1 MLTEYVRCENSLK
14 GSHFSEV
21 LCMRITQHPV
31 LDRNEG
37 KEVSFTFD
45 GQPYVGMEGEMVS
58 SALFANGIRTF
69 SIHKVGDAPQGLFC
83 ANGQCAQCTVIIDG
97 LPLKSCITPLKEG
110 MKIQTLIHHPTLPAD
125 DQWRP
130 SQKPQE
136 LACQVLIVGAGP
148 SGITSAIELADL
160 GFSVVLV
167 DDKDHLGGKLV
178 LQTHKFFGSMADCY
192 AGTRGTDIG
201 KILEAEARNRDNIKI
216 MTNATVVGLYS
227 DGKAG
232 VYLDQEDRYVHVSFE
247 GVIVATG
254 ARERSLVFPGND
266 LPGVFGAG
274 AFQTLVNRDL
284 VKSSERVLIV
294 GCGNVG
300 LIGAY
305 HALQAGIE
313 VVGIIDIASEIS
325 GYKVHADKIKRMG
338 VPIYLSHTLL
348 GVQGNGKVEKATIA
362 QVDEKWNP
370 LVSTTKTF
378 AVDTVL
384 IAVGLSSADEFY
396 QAGLEGGFPVLKA
409 GDANEIAEA
418 SSAMMGGRI
427 VGREM
432 AQKLGTAIEIPEEWF
447 TKAEILKSHPGRLF
461 PRSHSLPKED
471 GWQPIIH
478 CYQEIPCN
486 PCTTVCPHDSI
497 QLTGKTGTL
506 MDLPEFSG
514 KCIGCG
520 LCVLI
525 CPGLAITLVR
535 KAKQDGLAELV
546 LPHEFDHNYQPGHKV
561 RLRDVEGSDLGDG
574 TIKTTR
580 FNKKHRTHLI
590 TLEVQ
595 TELATKVVGIV
606 VQDEEVTKPLP
617 EADFTYLPDS
627 AIVCRCERVSVGE
640 ITKFVQ
646 ENQVRD
652 LNQLKLIRAAMGACG
667 GKTCLDLLPRVLMQA
682 GVAKEDIRPAT
693 YRPLTVEIP
702 MRALANQGDG
712 E

>member
-1 MLTEYVRCENSLK
+1 
-14 GSHFSEV
+14 
-21 LCMRITQHPV
+21 MRITQHPV
-31 LDRNEG
+31 LDQKQG

-45 GQPYVGMEGEMVS
+45 GRPMVGREGEMVS

-69 SIHKVGDAPQGLFC
+69 SRHKVGDAPQGIFC
-83 ANGQCAQCTVIIDG
+83 ANGQCAQCTVLLDG
-97 LPLKSCITPLKEG
+97 LPLKSCITPLQEG
-110 MKIQTLIHHPTLPAD
+110 MEIRTLIHYPELPED
-125 DQWRP
+125 DQLRP
-130 SQKPQE
+130 SHPPLE
-136 LACQVLIVGAGP
+136 LSCQVLVVGAGP
-148 SGITSAIELADL
+148 SGITAAIELADA
-160 GFSVVLV
+160 GYSVILV

-192 AGTRGTDIG
+192 AGTRGTEIA
-201 KILEAEARNRDNIKI
+201 KILEAEARQRENITI
-216 MTNATVVGLYS
+216 MTDAVVAGLYS
-227 DGKAG
+227 DGRAG
-232 VYLDQEDRYVHVSFE
+232 IYQANQERYLLVSFD
-247 GVIVATG
+247 GVIVAAG

-305 HALQAGIE
+305 HALQAGIN
-313 VVGIIDIASEIS
+313 VVGLIDIAPQVS

-348 GVQGNGKVEKATIA
+348 GVQGDGRVEKATIA
-362 QVDEKWNP
+362 QVDEDWNP
-370 LVSTTKTF
+370 IVETAKTF

-396 QAGLEGGFPVLKA
+396 NAGLEGGFPVLKT

-427 VGREM
+427 TGREM
-432 AQKLGTAIEIPEEWF
+432 ARLLGSDVDIPQEWF
-447 TKAEILKSHPGRLF
+447 EKAEILKSHPGETVNRT
-461 PRSHSLPKED
+461 HTWPKED
-471 GWQPIIH
+471 GWQPVLH

-497 QLTGKTGTL
+497 QLSGNTGTI
-506 MDLPEFSG
+506 MDIPEFGG

-535 KAKQDGLAELV
+535 RSKQEGRAEVV
-546 LPHEFDHNYQPGHKV
+546 LPYEFDHSFQTGSTVN
-561 RLRDVEGSDLGDG
+561 LRAPEGEDLGNG
-574 TIKTTR
+574 TVLATR
-580 FNKKHRTHLI
+580 YNKKHRTHLLA
-590 TLEVQ
+590 LEVDADIAHQ
-595 TELATKVVGIV
+595 VAGIV
-606 VQDEEVTKPLP
+606 VQDAAVTAPLEET
-617 EADFTYLPDS
+617 DFTYLPDN
-627 AIVCRCERVSVGE
+627 AIVCRCERVSVGQIKE
-640 ITKFVQ
+640 FVQ
-646 ENQVRD
+646 ENEVTD

-682 GVAKEDIRPAT
+682 GVAKENIRPAT

-702 MRALANQGDG
+702 MKALANQGGG
-712 E
+712 EQ